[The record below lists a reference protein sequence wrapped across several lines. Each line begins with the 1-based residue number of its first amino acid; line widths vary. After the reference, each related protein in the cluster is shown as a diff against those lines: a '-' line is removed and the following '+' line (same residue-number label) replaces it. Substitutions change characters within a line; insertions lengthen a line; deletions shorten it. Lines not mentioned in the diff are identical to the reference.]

1 MQRRDFIK
9 NSSLIAFSVSAF
21 GFITWDGNAYV
32 GNTPTT
38 TDILGPFYRPGA
50 PMRSNIIPPGST
62 GLPLNFNGIIFKEDG
77 KTPLPDAIVEIWQCD
92 ENEHY
97 DNTSDDFLFRGA
109 VKTRKN
115 GRYEFKT
122 IVPVPY
128 KANPNN
134 ENSWR
139 PAHIHMRVSS
149 DKQQDLI
156 TQIYIN
162 GDKYIETDNSAS
174 SPDAVNRIL
183 NITKNSANENELKFD
198 VVMNKTFPLSE
209 EVYKK
214 ITGLYKVDKINI
226 EFVKSDDLLLVKVNG
241 QFQASLR
248 YVGDNTFVG
257 AMGNPT
263 VSFELLTG
271 GDVKSTITLKG
282 ENEQTGTKFLK
293 Y

>member
-21 GFITWDGNAYV
+21 GFTAWDGARYI

-50 PMRSNIIPPGST
+50 PMRSNIIPPSSKGT
-62 GLPLNFNGIIFKEDG
+62 PLNFNGIIFKEDG
-77 KTPLPDAIVEIWQCD
+77 RTPLPDTIVEIWQCD

-109 VKTRKN
+109 VKTGKN
-115 GRYEFKT
+115 GQYKFKT

-149 DKQQDLI
+149 EKQQDLI

-162 GDKYIETDNSAS
+162 GDKYNKTDYSAS
-174 SPDAVNRIL
+174 SPEAVNRIL
-183 NITKNSANENELKFD
+183 NITKNSANENNLKFD

-209 EVYKK
+209 EMYKK
-214 ITGLYKVDKINI
+214 IIGLYQTEKNI
-226 EFVKSDDLLLVKVNG
+226 VEYVKSDDLLLAKVNG
-241 QFQASLR
+241 QFVVSLR
-248 YVGDNTFVG
+248 YVGNNTFQG

-263 VSFELLTG
+263 VSFEILSG
-271 GDVKSTITLKG
+271 GGVKSITTFK
-282 ENEQTGTKFLK
+282 EKPAVTGTKFLK